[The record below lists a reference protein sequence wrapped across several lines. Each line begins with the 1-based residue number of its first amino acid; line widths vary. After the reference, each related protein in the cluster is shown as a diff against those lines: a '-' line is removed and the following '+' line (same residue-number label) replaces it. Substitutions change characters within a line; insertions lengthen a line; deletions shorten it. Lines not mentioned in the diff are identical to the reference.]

1 MPLGN
6 LIEAVHSLYES
17 SRQSINNLP
26 EVELSD
32 DSCRN
37 LSDLLR
43 LCYPSGAVCKKHF
56 FQVKTD
62 RQLWIVCPNQYLSL
76 ILLAQN
82 CAAVVKNYFDFLD
95 EHIRNDPNMTPLVEN
110 LQQNFEND
118 TKKFGNAT
126 EERLDAVDRWLVQN
140 GCTVYIA
147 HCEEN
152 PNDRHSLC
160 FFLAGFGVKSFWD
173 RRGLRPTNDLFKS
186 YILSILPFQIE
197 STGVVGQ
204 LVYHLISRTGYY
216 ERLSSIVNQNPMG
229 MLASSPLQLI
239 LFGAPGTGKSFK
251 IDDPENGYG
260 LKDIDEEFKFR
271 TTFHPDY
278 DYAQFVGAYKPVKTT
293 KKQIGLNRD
302 DLLLRLN
309 QMQLLGETYPV
320 QKLGSIYYESLEKL
334 STQEKISLIR
344 DANFEDSMRTAE
356 LPKGIAIGKFI
367 DREKHYSSITYS
379 FTPQVFAKAYVKAWT
394 ECLKARNQNPE
405 TPVQNVYLVIE
416 EINRGN
422 CAQIFGDIF
431 QLLDRENGHSAYPI
445 DIDLDFAE
453 YIKEQ
458 LSNIKIAENQ
468 VISYWEDY
476 KTKIQEWSSENGQG
490 NNEHCDDFCKIA
502 LPPNLNILATM
513 NTSDQSLFPMDSA
526 FKRRFDWEYVPIND
540 KHKKAHFAI
549 DVDGTLY
556 DWRDFLAKVNKN
568 ISDVTKSEDKQ
579 LGEFFIKPKQETE
592 TEIKFDDFRSKVMF
606 YLWDSIYKDEEG
618 NQTAEKVFHFKIAEG
633 SDDKMTFQRLFDKNL
648 EDGVEKGIR
657 YVKMILGRDH
667 LDVKPFDPAEDDNER
682 HEENQ
687 DQENAVPE
695 DAEDIGGDD

>member
-6 LIEAVHSLYES
+6 LIEEVHQLRDHSTQL
-17 SRQSINNLP
+17 ITDLP
-26 EVELSD
+26 EISLPNDFCREFERFMNRHFRNS
-32 DSCRN
+32 SCRKYSFRAKSRTKP
-37 LSDLLR
+37 LW
-43 LCYPSGAVCKKHF
+43 AVCS
-56 FQVKTD
+56 
-62 RQLWIVCPNQYLSL
+62 NQYLV
-76 ILLAQN
+76 LASIAHN
-82 CAAVVKNYFDFLD
+82 FALCLKNYFDFLD
-95 EHIRNDPNMTPLVEN
+95 AQIRPFPDLVRIIAD
-110 LQQNFEND
+110 LQTDFKRATEND
-118 TKKFGNAT
+118 L
-126 EERLDAVDRWLVQN
+126 ERINHRLIERNCTAYINHCRDFPEDR
-140 GCTVYIA
+140 
-147 HCEEN
+147 
-152 PNDRHSLC
+152 DSLC
-160 FFLAGFGVKSFWD
+160 YFLAGIGVKGFKNERGERVSF
-173 RRGLRPTNDLFKS
+173 RGTGDLFGA
-186 YILSILPFQIE
+186 YIPSIEPMITNASGFL
-197 STGVVGQ
+197 GD
-204 LVYHLISRTGYY
+204 LVYALAQEPEFYN
-216 ERLSSIVNQNPMG
+216 RLLLIVNQNNATIQ
-229 MLASSPLQLI
+229 ASSPLQLI

-260 LKDIDEEFKFR
+260 LKDVDEEFKFR

-320 QKLGSIYYESLEKL
+320 QKFGSIYYESLEKL

-344 DANFEDSMRTAE
+344 DANFDDSMRTAE

-367 DREKHYSSITYS
+367 DCEKHYSSSITYS

-394 ECLKARNQNPE
+394 ECLKVRNQNPE

-445 DIDLDFAE
+445 DVDLDFAE

-468 VISYWEDY
+468 VISCWEDY

-490 NNEHCDDFCKIA
+490 NNGHCDDFCKIA

-618 NQTAEKVFHFKIAEG
+618 NQIAEKVFHFKIAEG

-687 DQENAVPE
+687 DQENVVPE
-695 DAEDIGGDD
+695 DAGDIGDDD

>member
-43 LCYPSGAVCKKHF
+43 LFYPNGAVCKKHY

-95 EHIRNDPNMTPLVEN
+95 EHIRNDPNMMPLVER
-110 LQQNFEND
+110 LQQHFEDD
-118 TKKFGNAT
+118 TKKFDNAT
-126 EERLDAVDRWLVQN
+126 EEKLDAVDGWLVQN

-147 HCEEN
+147 HCEES

-160 FFLAGFGVKSFWD
+160 LFLAGFGVKSFWD

-186 YILSILPFQIE
+186 YILSIMPFQNE
-197 STGVVGQ
+197 STGVVGH
-204 LVYHLISRTGYY
+204 LVYDLVSGTGYY

-229 MLASSPLQLI
+229 TLVSSPLQLI

-251 IDDPENGYG
+251 IDDSENGYG
-260 LKDIDEEFKFR
+260 LEDVDEKFKFR

-278 DYAQFVGAYKPVKTT
+278 DYAQFVGAYKPLKTSAAP
-293 KKQIGLNRD
+293 ILNKD
-302 DLLLRLN
+302 ELLRELRLFLAEERPN
-309 QMQLLGETYPV
+309 PV
-320 QKLGSIYYESLEKL
+320 HKFAARYFNSLKRLTTEEKRALFNEAEVPDSVQNAEVPKATSIASFLERVNKP
-334 STQEKISLIR
+334 
-344 DANFEDSMRTAE
+344 A
-356 LPKGIAIGKFI
+356 
-367 DREKHYSSITYS
+367 SITYS
-379 FTPQVFAKAYVKAWT
+379 FVPQVFAKAYVKAWV
-394 ECLKARNQNPE
+394 EYLKATTRNPAVAWE
-405 TPVQNVYLVIE
+405 NVYLVIE
-416 EINRGN
+416 EINRGS

-431 QLLDRENGHSAYPI
+431 QLLDRDEGHSAYSI
-445 DIDLDFAE
+445 DVDADFAA

-458 LSNIKIAENQ
+458 LSKIMNADNAD
-468 VISYWEDY
+468 VNYWEEY
-476 KTKIQEWSSENGQG
+476 QKVIQEWSSENGQG
-490 NNEHCDDFCKIA
+490 DNEVCDDFCKIA

-540 KHKKAHFAI
+540 KHLEAHFAI
-549 DVDGTLY
+549 EVGDNRY
-556 DWRDFLAKVNKN
+556 DWRDFLTKVNKN
-568 ISDVTKSEDKQ
+568 IYDVTKSEDKQ
-579 LGEFFIKPKQETE
+579 LGEFFIKPQNGNS
-592 TEIKFDDFRSKVMF
+592 IKFDEFRSKVLF

-618 NQTAEKVFHFKIAEG
+618 NEKAETVFHFKIAEG
-633 SDDKMTFQRLFDKNL
+633 SDDTMTFQKLFDKEN
-648 EDGVEKGIR
+648 GINN
-657 YVKMILGRDH
+657 VKMILDR
-667 LDVKPFDPAEDDNER
+667 LNIKEYNQNEDVPANNAEQDLNQGDDEMNVLE
-682 HEENQ
+682 
-687 DQENAVPE
+687 E
-695 DAEDIGGDD
+695 DANEHAEG